1 MNENNKAL
9 LFRLIGDETRL
20 YILEQLNQC
29 DSCGCDMLEKLSIT
43 QPTLSHHMKL
53 LSDNK
58 VVLTKKVGKKVIYSL
73 NREVFNDLTNYLK
86 DLS

>member
-1 MNENNKAL
+1 MNINNKAL
-9 LFRLIGDETRL
+9 LFKLLADETRL
-20 YILEQLNQC
+20 YILEQLHNC
-29 DSCGCDMLEKLSIT
+29 ESCGCDILEKLSVT

-73 NREVFNDLTNYLK
+73 NPQVLSELSLYLK
-86 DLS
+86 KLT